1 MPHYLL
7 WQGYAGTPMN
17 NPHDATVHATKEE
30 AVDAITF
37 PYAAIMQVKHVPVI
51 SGSPFEFPIW
61 IYERGEL
68 KWEIYNEADLL
79 RYRQWWKR

>member
-17 NPHDATVHATKEE
+17 NPHNATTYDTKEE
-30 AVDAITF
+30 AVAAITF
-37 PYAAIMQVKHVPVI
+37 PYAAIMQVEYIPV
-51 SGSPFEFPIW
+51 SGDPFQFPMW
-61 IYERGEL
+61 IYKYKEL